1 MQVYRPFPAPKAI
14 TFDLD
19 DTLYDNRPV
28 IRRAEQA
35 MYDWLA
41 SEHPVTNGMGTARWQ
56 ALKQAVAQVDPML
69 RHDVTQWRFEYLK
82 IGLMQFGYS
91 LAKAEQAA
99 KAGVAHVLAVRN
111 QVDVPAETHRVLQA
125 LAARVPLVAI
135 TNGNVDVEKIGLA
148 PYFSAVFMAGRDGM
162 AKPEPALFVQAA
174 RHLALP
180 SETILHVGDHPVT
193 DVGGA
198 VLNGFRACWFNDQ
211 ARQWGDDARAQ
222 WQPDVEIT
230 ALAQLLPLLDGDNG
244 K

>member
-41 SEHPVTNGMGTARWQ
+41 REHPVTNGMGPARWQ
-56 ALKQAVAQVDPML
+56 ALKQAVAQVDPFL
-69 RHDVTQWRFEYLK
+69 HHDVTQWRFEYLK
-82 IGLMQFGYS
+82 IGLMQFGYP
-91 LAKAEQAA
+91 LVLAEQAA
-99 KAGVAHVLAVRN
+99 QQGVDHVLAVRN
-111 QVDVPAETHRVLQA
+111 QVDVPAETHRVLTA
-125 LAARVPLVAI
+125 LSQRVPLVAI

-162 AKPEPALFVQAA
+162 AKPESDLFVQAA
-174 RHLALP
+174 HHLGVAP
-180 SETILHVGDHPVT
+180 SAILHVGDHPVS

-198 VLNGFRACWFNDQ
+198 LQNGFRACWFNDQ
-211 ARQWGDDARAQ
+211 DRQWGDDARAQ

-230 ALAQLLPLLDGDNG
+230 ALAQLLSLLDGDNG